1 MDIIFRP
8 RREVPIILE
17 TTEHR
22 GRTGIVR
29 PGSQAVWHMSTLW
42 ASFWDM
48 MEVKSLL
55 PLQFTDFVPSFTIR
69 KTADGMPD

>member
-17 TTEHR
+17 MTEPR

-29 PGSQAVWHMSTLW
+29 HGSQAVWHMSTLL
-42 ASFWDM
+42 AAFWDM
-48 MEVKSLL
+48 MEVKNSL
-55 PLQFTDFVPSFTIR
+55 PQQFTDFAPSFMIR